1 MALDRQ
7 LLQIL
12 VDPDDKGSL
21 WYFPDEDGLYN
32 SRSKR
37 RYAVHDGRIPVLLT
51 DDAESVGE
59 EEHQRLMA
67 KVSTDGLV
75 ATGSGDE
82 S

>member
-1 MALDRQ
+1 MALDPQ

-21 WYFPDEDGLYN
+21 WYFADENSMYN
-32 SRSKR
+32 PRSKR
-37 RYAVHDGRIPVLLT
+37 RYAVHDGRIPVLLI

-59 EEHQRLMA
+59 DEHQRLMT
-67 KVSTDGLV
+67 KVSTEDLV

-82 S
+82 L